1 MELIKAENLVKN
13 YQNTKVLKNVN
24 LTVHEGE
31 FIGIMGKS
39 GSGKTTLLKTLG
51 MIEPVSGGKLFYK
64 NHEIDKISDKEA
76 SRIRREE
83 LGFVFQEFFLMESL
97 NALEN
102 VMLPLFLSKSANDN
116 GQRSKAKEL
125 MGNFGV
131 EALADKLPSGLSG
144 GEKQRIAI
152 CRALINNP
160 QIIFADEP
168 TGNLDSKSG
177 HIVIEALKKINSI
190 LGKTVIMVTHDPQM
204 ASYCERI
211 VLLKDGEILDQLD
224 KTNTQDGFYKRI
236 IESMINL

>member
-13 YQNTKVLKNVN
+13 YQNAKVLKNVD
-24 LTVHEGE
+24 LVVREGE

-51 MIEPVSGGKLFYK
+51 MIEPVSDGKLFYK
-64 NHEIDKISDKEA
+64 NHEIDKLSDKEA

-83 LGFVFQEFFLMESL
+83 LGFIFQEFFLMESL
-97 NALEN
+97 SALEN
-102 VMLPLFLSKSANDN
+102 VMLPLFLSKSANDS
-116 GQRSKAKEL
+116 GRIKAKEL
-125 MGNFGV
+125 MKNFEV
-131 EALADKLPSGLSG
+131 NSLADKSPDELSG
-144 GEKQRIAI
+144 GERQRVAI

-177 HIVIEALKKINSI
+177 QIVIKALQKINSK

-211 VLLKDGEILDQLD
+211 VLLKDGEILDQIE
-224 KTNTQDGFYKRI
+224 KTNRQDEFYKQI
-236 IESMINL
+236 IESMIRL

>member
-102 VMLPLFLSKSANDN
+102 VMLPLFLSKSANDS
-116 GQRSKAKEL
+116 GQSKAKEL
-125 MGNFGV
+125 MGNFEV

-224 KTNTQDGFYKRI
+224 KTNTQDEFYKQI